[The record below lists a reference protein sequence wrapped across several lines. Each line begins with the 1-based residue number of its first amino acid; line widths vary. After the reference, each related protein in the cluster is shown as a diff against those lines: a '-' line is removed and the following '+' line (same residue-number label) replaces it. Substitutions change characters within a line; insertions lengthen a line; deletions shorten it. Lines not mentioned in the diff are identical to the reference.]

1 MKKPDAAFAFTR
13 PPTSKEDWMK
23 LAVLGTGMVG
33 RTIAEKLASLG
44 HDVTLGTRA
53 PDASRA
59 RPAPANGQSLADWL
73 AANPDVTLADF
84 ASAAANAEMVFVALN
99 GTSAVAALTEAGAAI
114 GDAILVDI
122 TNPLDFTR
130 GMPPSLFVSNT
141 DSLAETIQR
150 ALPRARVVKTLN
162 TVNANV
168 MVDPGLV
175 TAGEHTM
182 FVCGDDETAR
192 KAVAAFLQSAFGWKD
207 VMDLGDLTAAR
218 GMEAS
223 LHLWLKLWRA
233 VGTPN
238 FGIKVVR

>member
-1 MKKPDAAFAFTR
+1 
-13 PPTSKEDWMK
+13 MK

-33 RTIAEKLASLG
+33 RTIAGKLASLG
-44 HDVTLGTRA
+44 HDVALGTRD

-59 RPAPANGQSLADWL
+59 RPAPAKAPSLADWL
-73 AANPDVTLADF
+73 TAHPTVTLTDF
-84 ASAAANAEMVFVALN
+84 SSAAADGDMVFVALN
-99 GTSAVAALTEAGAAI
+99 ASSAVAALTEAGDAI

-122 TNPLDFTR
+122 TNPLAFSKDV
-130 GMPPSLFVSNT
+130 PPSLFISNT
-141 DSLAETIQR
+141 DSMAETIQR

-175 TAGEHTM
+175 TGGTHTM
-182 FVCGDDETAR
+182 FVCGNDETAR
-192 KAVAAFLQSAFGWKD
+192 RTVAEFLENAFGWTD

-233 VGTPN
+233 IGTPT